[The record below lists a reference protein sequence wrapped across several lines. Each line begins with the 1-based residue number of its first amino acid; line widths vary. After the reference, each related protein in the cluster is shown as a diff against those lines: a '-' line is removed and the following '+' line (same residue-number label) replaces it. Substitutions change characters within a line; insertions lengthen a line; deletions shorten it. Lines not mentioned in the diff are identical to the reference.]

1 MHRRTSDRKIASD
14 HSDGAIGE
22 RVMLAG
28 SLANEIGSDLQE
40 LALKVEYDGLALA
53 RSSPSTSRHRR
64 VNPSSLPTWQE

>member
-14 HSDGAIGE
+14 HSDGAIAE

-40 LALKVEYDGLALA
+40 LALKVEYDGFRLLKLE
-53 RSSPSTSRHRR
+53 SSGG
-64 VNPSSLPTWQE
+64 